1 MTAASRLG
9 DVCSEV
15 DTLFSDKAVLGLI
28 LPEGS
33 RRWTS
38 QDVFPGGAP
47 RAYHVLP
54 PALMRACW
62 TPRARRIS
70 AMRSTAWRKSYG
82 RVASSR
88 LSLTRGAV
96 RGTPSG
102 LRRERRLGLS
112 TSGILLA
119 GSIQAPLCQRTAYPP
134 PSKRLQVCSQLSF
147 QVISSIPRL
156 ASH

>member
-38 QDVFPGGAP
+38 QDVFPGRDP

-70 AMRSTAWRKSYG
+70 AMRA
-82 RVASSR
+82 
-88 LSLTRGAV
+88 
-96 RGTPSG
+96 
-102 LRRERRLGLS
+102 
-112 TSGILLA
+112 
-119 GSIQAPLCQRTAYPP
+119 TAYPFPIAPKSIRRQPEWNSIRSGGRISIFSKPTQLRNSFSFSEEGIGP
-134 PSKRLQVCSQLSF
+134 PF
-147 QVISSIPRL
+147 IAAFH
-156 ASH
+156 ASTKGATLMSNSPPESRE